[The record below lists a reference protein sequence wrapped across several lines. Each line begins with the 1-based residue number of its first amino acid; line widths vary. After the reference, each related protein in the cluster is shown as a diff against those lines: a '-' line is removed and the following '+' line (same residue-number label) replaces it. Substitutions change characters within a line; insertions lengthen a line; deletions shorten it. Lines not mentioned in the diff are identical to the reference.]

1 MENYGFTVI
10 TKEEASS
17 IGLPNGTG
25 LFDELYKSME
35 SEISRNSRIK
45 SEYES
50 APNMSNEEK
59 RISFLNRYFVFR
71 KTHNVNAEKAAKLM
85 MRRSADDEEAD
96 EIINRVQKED
106 EKLADTQ
113 MNKISVIRKLP
124 GKKVKLVIGRV
135 DNTTIDDST
144 INMIEPT
151 VAAPK
156 KVVIRR
162 PKPPT

>member
-1 MENYGFTVI
+1 
-10 TKEEASS
+10 
-17 IGLPNGTG
+17 
-25 LFDELYKSME
+25 
-35 SEISRNSRIK
+35 
-45 SEYES
+45 
-50 APNMSNEEK
+50 MSNEEK

-85 MRRSADDEEAD
+85 MRRSADDEDAD
-96 EIINRVQKED
+96 EVVDRVQKED

-113 MNKISVIRKLP
+113 TNKISVIRKLP

-135 DNTTIDDST
+135 DNTTLDDT
-144 INMIEPT
+144 TVNIIEPT

-162 PKPPT
+162 PKPPA